1 MKKALIVALSF
12 VLAASMATAF
22 QGPKSTRIEGQIA
35 AIDAANLQ
43 IVVNGVTVQ
52 VTTNT
57 LIRMKDVP
65 ITFDDLKVGMTVVV
79 CGLMDGDVLKAHAI
93 TVKYLGK

>member
-1 MKKALIVALSF
+1 MKKALIMALGF
-12 VLAASMATAF
+12 VLAASMVTAV

-43 IVVNGVTVQ
+43 IVVNVVTVQ
-52 VTTNT
+52 VTPST

-79 CGLMDGDVLKAHAI
+79 CGLMDGNVLKAHTI